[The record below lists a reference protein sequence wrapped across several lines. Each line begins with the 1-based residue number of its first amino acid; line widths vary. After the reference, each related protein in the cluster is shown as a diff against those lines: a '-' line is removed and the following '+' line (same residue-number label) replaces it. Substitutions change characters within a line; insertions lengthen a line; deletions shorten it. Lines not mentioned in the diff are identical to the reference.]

1 MFFPRTLL
9 IIIWSLSI
17 IIGVYSFNIQGED
30 YFNDVVLGEYA
41 TDNFFL
47 PYEPLIDV
55 DKNTRRI
62 FYRQNIVAQD
72 AVNFAYPEHLN
83 QLEFA
88 FFPELLDANRCPNYV
103 MSRHVEYLRY
113 VFRLLS
119 VSYLFETLKEYND
132 MLKNFGDRQSCSTKW
147 EDLFDQCQPQSAE
160 MKKFLKRL
168 RPSYVEAFNKN
179 EVNLIKDPSIERWRT
194 HWCQNEKKCENQDAG
209 KKICQD
215 SRKLIVQ
222 ICSENDSLY
231 GLSYI
236 PEMARILKTSNVMNI
251 LNQEGY
257 GIGCLDRFV
266 TLFRDIESKYYW
278 LKPILPVIFRKNI
291 AGQSKYLEGELFL
304 RGALREYDEKGLGD
318 FLFAVKPVK
327 ESSKELPEVVS
338 IIKLMEE
345 PTPTPLPSV
354 SVKSE
359 EKPARDTVA
368 FAPVVVV
375 KLSEFESKIQLREQ
389 RSLSILG
396 IDMNIFEK
404 DYPFTEDTIKKYD
417 KNLKNYYSRSALMDM
432 LSLDQLGSKQEPVR
446 LKFLKYLMDTD
457 KHQGLFNLQA
467 VIGEKFYV
475 LNDFENKAKPQYIKL
490 ENSEKTN
497 FRWQIYILED

>member
-1 MFFPRTLL
+1 MFFPRTLS
-9 IIIWSLSI
+9 IITWSLLI
-17 IIGVYSFNIQGED
+17 IIGVYSFNIQSED
-30 YFNDVVLGEYA
+30 YFNEVVLGEYV
-41 TDNFFL
+41 TDNIFA
-47 PYEPLIDV
+47 PYDPLIDV

-62 FYRQNIVAQD
+62 FFQQNLVERD
-72 AVNFAYPEHLN
+72 AVNFSYPEHLN

-103 MSRHVEYLRY
+103 MSRHVAYLRY

-119 VSYLFETLKEYND
+119 ISYLFETLKEYND
-132 MLKNFGDRQSCSTKW
+132 LLKNFGDKQSCSTKW
-147 EDLFDQCQPQSAE
+147 EDLFDQCQPQGVE

-179 EVNLIKDPSIERWRT
+179 EVTLIKDPSIERWRA
-194 HWCQNEKKCENQDAG
+194 HWCQNGKKCENQDAG

-215 SRKLIVQ
+215 SRKLIIQ
-222 ICSENDSLY
+222 ICSEYDSIY
-231 GLSYI
+231 GLSYV

-251 LNQEGY
+251 INQEGY

-266 TLFRDIESKYYW
+266 TLFRDSESKFYW
-278 LKPILPVIFRKNI
+278 LKQILPVIFRKNI

-327 ESSKELPEVVS
+327 EPQRILPEVVS
-338 IIKLMEE
+338 IVKIMEE
-345 PTPTPLPSV
+345 PSLTPVPVVLIKP
-354 SVKSE
+354 E
-359 EKPARDTVA
+359 EKPVEVTVTPA
-368 FAPVVVV
+368 VITVS
-375 KLSEFESKIQLREQ
+375 KQSEFESKIQMREE
-389 RSLSILG
+389 RALSILG

-417 KNLKNYYSRSALMDM
+417 KNLKDYYSRSALMDM
-432 LSLDQLGSKQEPVR
+432 LSLDKLGSRQEPVR

-475 LNDFENKAKPQYIKL
+475 LNDFENKEKPQFIKL
-490 ENSEKTN
+490 ENSEKTK